1 MFVAVCDDEKAMQ
14 NDLIC
19 LLKEYGKKKGVD
31 FSAAGFENGYDLLR
45 SPGTFEIVFMD
56 YLMEGINGIETA
68 RKIREANGCC
78 AIIFIS
84 AYPEAALDSF
94 EVGTFRFLKKP
105 VDKQK
110 LFRALDDYFK
120 SVDRDNCLTIKTR
133 DGVWKI
139 KISDII
145 YAEAQGK
152 HTVIRT
158 VRDCREVSVHLKIIE
173 NKLPSQKFV
182 RCHRAY
188 VASFEHIRSHS
199 GNEILFDNGEKAQL
213 GKAYIKKFKEAFR
226 SYITRYDSKTF

>member
-14 NDLIC
+14 NNLIC
-19 LLKEYGKKKGVD
+19 LLKEYGEKKGVD

-45 SPGTFEIVFMD
+45 SPRTFEIVFMD

-120 SVDRDNCLTIKTR
+120 FVDRDKFLTIKTR

-158 VRDCREVSVHLKIIE
+158 VKDCKEVFVHLKSIE
-173 NKLPSQKFV
+173 NKLPPQKFV

-188 VASFEHIRSHS
+188 VAGFEHIRSHTN
-199 GNEILFDNGEKAQL
+199 NEIIFDNGEKAQL

-226 SYITRYDSKTF
+226 NYVILYGSRSL